1 MTRPLAVKKPEIRH
15 IPTDWKLIK
24 KGFSLGIHK
33 LARGRPKAGTNPFW
47 DDYENILD
55 DTDDLRLKEPGLGND
70 VAMNCPLSHGANIH
84 IIVFKQRIDIEC
96 VKNFYCYLNN
106 NRIIFL
112 NLRPYNRYKMTEL
125 GLFLAKKSVNKA
137 AISRRTGISKSRLT
151 QLTSNESTK
160 LRADELYLIGLAIDV
175 DPGEMLN
182 EIFKELQL
190 ENEK

>member
-1 MTRPLAVKKPEIRH
+1 
-15 IPTDWKLIK
+15 
-24 KGFSLGIHK
+24 
-33 LARGRPKAGTNPFW
+33 
-47 DDYENILD
+47 
-55 DTDDLRLKEPGLGND
+55 
-70 VAMNCPLSHGANIH
+70 
-84 IIVFKQRIDIEC
+84 
-96 VKNFYCYLNN
+96 
-106 NRIIFL
+106 
-112 NLRPYNRYKMTEL
+112 MTEL

-182 EIFKELQL
+182 EIFKELHL